1 MSVASS
7 VAVAATFVWLG
18 MVAAISFV
26 EAPLKFCAPNI
37 TLQIGLSIGRLVFR
51 ALNVVE
57 FVLVAVI
64 AVAFVVDRPPLN
76 IIGALV
82 VACGALVAQLL
93 GVRPRLNRRS
103 EEVLAGLN
111 PPRRSQAH
119 YVYVGLELVKVVAL
133 LTCGILLLSPVS

>member
-26 EAPLKFCAPNI
+26 EAPLKFCAPNV

-57 FVLVAVI
+57 FVLAAVI
-64 AVAFVVDRPPLN
+64 AVAFAVDRPPLTA
-76 IIGALV
+76 IVALV
-82 VACGALVAQLL
+82 VACAALVAQLA

-103 EEVLAGLN
+103 DEVLAGLN
-111 PPRRSQAH
+111 PPRRSRAH
-119 YVYVGLELVKVVAL
+119 YTYVGFELVKVVAL
-133 LTCGILLLSPVS
+133 LTCGILLLSG